1 MKSESFS
8 HPSVILE
15 RPALWSRL
23 FVWLLVSSTTLTLI
37 WAAIAKIDQTVV
49 ATGKL
54 EPVGAVKEIKA
65 PTGGV
70 VREINVKDGQV
81 VKQNQLLLTFDPTAP
96 KADLDSLRKV
106 RSSLAQEN
114 QLYDL
119 AISGNKPITGS
130 TDLTSLLKLRA
141 DLLSE
146 NQYYQALIKGANLA
160 GNQTEFNANQNQL
173 LAASRSE
180 VQSKVAAARF
190 QIQELEKQR
199 SQAQEQLATAKQVLA
214 VNEGILKRIKPLAA
228 GEGAVSQLQYEKQ
241 QQEVFTKRGEV
252 KQLIEEEKRLAIA
265 VSGAR
270 ENLQNTVAASAK
282 DVLSKVAENQKRIA
296 EIDSQLSRTRLDN
309 KKKIAEIDA
318 QLSKAV
324 QSLQYQQLKS
334 PVNGVVFDLQPNA
347 PGFVVGETQTI
358 MKIVP
363 NDNLVA
369 SVYLTNRDIGFVRE
383 GMTVDVR
390 IDSFPSTEFGSIKG
404 KITSIGSD
412 ALAPTQERQFYAFPA
427 KIQLESQTLSVN
439 GKPISLQSGM
449 SVNTSIIVR
458 KRPVLSIL
466 TDLFDKQ
473 VKGIESIR

>member
-96 KADLDSLRKV
+96 QADLESLRKV
-106 RSSLAQEN
+106 RSGLAQEN

-119 AISGNKPITGS
+119 TISGNKPITGS
-130 TDLTSLLKLRA
+130 SDLTSLLKLRA

-146 NQYYQALIKGANLA
+146 NRYYQALIKGANLT
-160 GNQTEFNANQNQL
+160 GSQTEFNANQNQL

-180 VQSKVAAARF
+180 VQTKVAAAKL

-228 GEGAVSQLQYEKQ
+228 GEGAISQLQYEKQ
-241 QQEVFTKRGEV
+241 QQEVYTKRGEV
-252 KQLIEEEKRLAIA
+252 KRLIEEEKRLAIA

-282 DVLSKVAENQKRIA
+282 DVLSKIAENQKRIA
-296 EIDSQLSRTRLDN
+296 EIDSQLSRTRLEN
-309 KKKIAEIDA
+309 KKKLAEIDA

-427 KIQLESQTLSVN
+427 KIKLESQNLSVN

>member
-199 SQAQEQLATAKQVLA
+199 SQAQEQLATAKQVLR

-228 GEGAVSQLQYEKQ
+228 GEGAVSQLQYENQ
-241 QQEVFTKRGEV
+241 QQEVYTKQGEV
-252 KQLIEEEKRLAIA
+252 KRLIEEEKRLAIA